1 MTTVSS
7 PTKERILSAAELLFA
22 ETGIATTSLRQITS
36 RARVNLAAVNYHF
49 GSKDGLIDAVYERRL
64 GPVTDGWL
72 GNIEALEK
80 QYGDA
85 PIPVEEIVESFVLPV
100 ARLAADEVRGGR
112 IFMRLL
118 AQGYSEARHYFE
130 KLFSSQY
137 QHVLD
142 RYRQALRHAIPELPG
157 ESLCWRLQ
165 FLLGA
170 LTQGLSGGE
179 LLRLIEGQADPR
191 DTRRA
196 VKELTPFLVA
206 GLQAPPPQLERT
218 VELGDEE
225 NHVAV
230 DSPVKKASA

>member
-1 MTTVSS
+1 MTTASN

-22 ETGIATTSLRQITS
+22 ETGIATTSLRRITA

-64 GPVTDGWL
+64 GPVTDEWL
-72 GNIEALEK
+72 TNIERLER
-80 QYGDA
+80 QYGDDPA
-85 PIPVEEIVESFVLPV
+85 PVEEIVEAFVLPV
-100 ARLAADEVRGGR
+100 ARLASDEVRGGR

-142 RYRQALRHAIPELPG
+142 RYRQALRRDLPDVPG
-157 ESLCWRLQ
+157 ETLCWRLQ

-179 LLRLIEGQADPR
+179 LLKLIEGQADPR
-191 DTRRA
+191 DTERA
-196 VKELTPFLVA
+196 VNELIPFLVA
-206 GLQAPPPQLERT
+206 GLKAPAPKPAEQLRLEPT
-218 VELGDEE
+218 AGT
-225 NHVAV
+225 A
-230 DSPVKKASA
+230 DSEGEIA

>member
-1 MTTVSS
+1 MKLPSN

-22 ETGIATTSLRQITS
+22 ETGIATTSLRRITG

-64 GPVTDGWL
+64 GPVTEEWL
-72 GNIEALEK
+72 SNISELERD
-80 QYGDA
+80 YGED
-85 PIPVEEIVESFVLPV
+85 PPPVEKIVEAFVLPV
-100 ARLAADEVRGGR
+100 ARLASDEIRGGR

-142 RYRQALRHAIPELPG
+142 RYRQALRRDLPDVPG
-157 ESLCWRLQ
+157 ETLCWRLQ

-191 DTRRA
+191 DTERA
-196 VKELTPFLVA
+196 VQELIPFLVA
-206 GLQAPPPQLERT
+206 GLRAAPPVMTESNDSDRGS
-218 VELGDEE
+218 GDMREM
-225 NHVAV
+225 A
-230 DSPVKKASA
+230 

>member
-72 GNIEALEK
+72 GNIETLEK
-80 QYGDA
+80 QYGDSA
-85 PIPVEEIVESFVLPV
+85 IPVEEIVESFVLPV

-142 RYRQALRHAIPELPG
+142 RYRQALRHAIPDLPS

-191 DTRRA
+191 DTKRA
-196 VKELTPFLVA
+196 VKELIPFLVA
-206 GLQAPPPQLERT
+206 GLKAPPPQLEMT
-218 VELGDEE
+218 VELEDG
-225 NHVAV
+225 ASPSTM
-230 DSPVKKASA
+230 DSSVRKASA

>member
-1 MTTVSS
+1 MKLPSN

-22 ETGIATTSLRQITS
+22 ETGIATTSLRRITA

-64 GPVTDGWL
+64 GPVTEEWL
-72 GNIEALEK
+72 ANITALEEA
-80 QYGDA
+80 YGEDA
-85 PIPVEEIVESFVLPV
+85 APVEKIVEAFVLPV
-100 ARLAADEVRGGR
+100 ARLASDEVRGGR

-118 AQGYSEARHYFE
+118 AQGYSEARQYFE

-142 RYRQALRHAIPELPG
+142 RYRQALRRDLPDVPG
-157 ESLCWRLQ
+157 DTLCWRLQ

-179 LLRLIEGQADPR
+179 LLRLIEGQADPE
-191 DTRRA
+191 DTERA
-196 VKELTPFLVA
+196 VRELIPFLVA
-206 GLQAPPPQLERT
+206 GLRAAPPDPSSKVSLSAGPDQLKEM
-218 VELGDEE
+218 
-225 NHVAV
+225 A
-230 DSPVKKASA
+230 

>member
-1 MTTVSS
+1 MTTVSN
-7 PTKERILSAAELLFA
+7 PTKERILGAAELLFA

-36 RARVNLAAVNYHF
+36 RAKVNLAAVNYHF

-64 GPVTDGWL
+64 GPVTEEWL
-72 GNIEALEK
+72 SNIERLENH
-80 QYGDA
+80 YGEK
-85 PIPVEEIVESFVLPV
+85 PIPVREIVEGFVLPV

-142 RYRQALRHAIPELPG
+142 RYRQALRHAMPDLPG

-191 DTRRA
+191 DTERA
-196 VKELTPFLVA
+196 VQELTPFLVA
-206 GLQAPPPQLERT
+206 GLQATPPNL
-218 VELGDEE
+218 
-225 NHVAV
+225 
-230 DSPVKKASA
+230 DSQYDLSQDGALPSPPSHEKDSA